1 MSKEISGDDLC
12 PYCGLASCGLVP
24 GTFPIQGCLAAQEE
38 EEEEEICSNLPECH
52 HCLYNRHS
60 DAELLK
66 AKRETKRRDADL
78 KHQANQERDRA
89 SRNR

>member
-1 MSKEISGDDLC
+1 MNDENLTGEAKQDE
-12 PYCGLASCGLVP
+12 
-24 GTFPIQGCLAAQEE
+24 Q
-38 EEEEEICSNLPECH
+38 EICSNLPDCH
-52 HCLYNRHS
+52 HCLYSRHS